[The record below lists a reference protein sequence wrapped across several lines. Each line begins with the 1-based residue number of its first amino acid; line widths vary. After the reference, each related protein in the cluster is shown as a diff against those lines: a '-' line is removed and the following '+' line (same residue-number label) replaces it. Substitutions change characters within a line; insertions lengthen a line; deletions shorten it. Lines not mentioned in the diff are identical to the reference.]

1 MAKKNN
7 DIPDVYPPDDPNDG
21 SRATPLRRVGGRGKV
36 KLSPLTALAL
46 ACIAVVVAMG
56 LTGRLGVVDLSPE
69 EVAVKV
75 NYVSGNTET
84 IVAPGYKFYLP
95 FVEDVFVLDK
105 RVQNFE
111 MSGDVFR
118 DDNRVP
124 ELTVRANDGSN
135 FRFNSIEVQ
144 YQVEPSQAA
153 RVLADSGP
161 GDSYKY
167 EWIKVHARSI
177 LRDEFGRYTA
187 EEIADPGKLQ
197 LAFAACEERL
207 NNALAPYGLRIVDI
221 PQQKPIFDQ
230 AYESSIEDRKVADQ
244 DVERLIAMEEQ
255 LRQER
260 DQRFAMVE
268 REKSIEMASLRG
280 ELDRDRLTAERDSTR
295 MRSAADAFKIERNA
309 DGQSQLAELVARS
322 RGLVDK
328 YTKEA
333 EGVRA
338 QALALASRGEVVVRE
353 ALIERLAGVRFTF
366 VPYSKDPAPD
376 RLEHVDARVGSSG
389 AVSGGQDQ

>member
-1 MAKKNN
+1 
-7 DIPDVYPPDDPNDG
+7 VYPPDEP
-21 SRATPLRRVGGRGKV
+21 PRRGRGRGL
-36 KLSPLTALAL
+36 KLNPLPALAF
-46 ACIAVVVAMG
+46 ACIVVAVAMG
-56 LTGRLGVVDLSPE
+56 ATGRLGVVDISPE

-75 NYVSGNTET
+75 NYLTDSSET
-84 IVAPGYKFYLP
+84 LVTPGYKFFVP
-95 FVEDVFVLDK
+95 FVEEVYVLDK

-118 DDNRVP
+118 DDAHVP

-144 YQVEPSQAA
+144 YQVEPSAAA

-161 GDSYKY
+161 GDAYKD

-177 LRDEFGRYTA
+177 LRDEFGRYSA

-207 NNALAPYGLRIVDI
+207 NAALTPHGLRIVDI

-230 AYESSIEDRKVADQ
+230 AYERSIEDRKVADQ

-255 LRQER
+255 LKQER
-260 DQRFAMVE
+260 EQRFAMVE
-268 REKSIEMASLRG
+268 REKSIEMESLRG
-280 ELDRDRLTAERDSTR
+280 ELDRERLAAERDSTR
-295 MRSAADAFKIERNA
+295 LRSAADAFRIERNA
-309 DGQSQLAELVARS
+309 DGLAAQAELVARA

-333 EGVRA
+333 EGLRA
-338 QALALASRGEVVVRE
+338 QVEALATRGEVVVRE
-353 ALIERLAGVRFTF
+353 ALIERLARIRFTF

-376 RLEHVDARVGSSG
+376 RLEHVDARVTGSQQSQG
-389 AVSGGQDQ
+389 VDRP

>member
-1 MAKKNN
+1 
-7 DIPDVYPPDDPNDG
+7 
-21 SRATPLRRVGGRGKV
+21 
-36 KLSPLTALAL
+36 
-46 ACIAVVVAMG
+46 
-56 LTGRLGVVDLSPE
+56 
-69 EVAVKV
+69 
-75 NYVSGNTET
+75 
-84 IVAPGYKFYLP
+84 
-95 FVEDVFVLDK
+95 
-105 RVQNFE
+105 
-111 MSGDVFR
+111 
-118 DDNRVP
+118 
-124 ELTVRANDGSN
+124 
-135 FRFNSIEVQ
+135 
-144 YQVEPSQAA
+144 
-153 RVLADSGP
+153 
-161 GDSYKY
+161 
-167 EWIKVHARSI
+167 
-177 LRDEFGRYTA
+177 
-187 EEIADPGKLQ
+187 LQ

-207 NNALAPYGLRIVDI
+207 NAALMPYGLRIVDI

-230 AYESSIEDRKVADQ
+230 AYERSIEDRKVADQ

-260 DQRFAMVE
+260 EQRFAMVE
-268 REKSIEMASLRG
+268 REKSIEMESLRG
-280 ELDRDRLTAERDSTR
+280 ELDRERLAAERDSTR

-376 RLEHVDARVGSSG
+376 RLEHVDARIGSTGAQSG
-389 AVSGGQDQ
+389 GGQDQ